1 MKLSVVVCTYN
12 REKYIYNLLKSIAE
26 NDFSKKLYE
35 IVVVNNNSSD
45 NTEAECQRFRTNFP
59 DVDFQYIEEKNQGL
73 SFARNRGIMHTNG
86 DVLIYVDDDAL
97 VNREY
102 LQTYYD
108 FFEQN
113 PSVEAAGGAI
123 LPQYET
129 QEPEWM
135 TLYTKQ
141 LLTAYLY
148 KGNEIKPFGKREF
161 PGGGNAAYRRQVF
174 DEIGFFN
181 TNLGRKGTSLASAE
195 EKDVFDR
202 MRKRKMQIFYLPKA
216 VLYHIIP
223 QRKLEK
229 EYFNQ
234 LTYEIGKSER
244 QRTLSHS
251 KVKFAERLFF
261 ELLKWGATCL
271 LFVLYCVK
279 LTPKKG
285 VKLLFFRV
293 NVTKG
298 LLTRRVN

>member
-1 MKLSVVVCTYN
+1 MNLSVVVCTYN
-12 REKYIYNLLKSIAE
+12 REKYLYNLLKSIAE
-26 NDFSKKLYE
+26 NDFSKELYE
-35 IVVVNNNSSD
+35 IILVNNNSSD
-45 NTEAECQRFRTNFP
+45 NTEAECMRFRSDFP
-59 DVDFQYIEEKNQGL
+59 DVDFQYVEEKKQGL
-73 SFARNRGIMHTNG
+73 SFARNRGIIHANG

-97 VNREY
+97 VSREY

-108 FFEQN
+108 FFQKN

-129 QEPEWM
+129 QEPAWM

-148 KGNEIKPFGKREF
+148 KGNDIKPFGKREF
-161 PGGGNAAYRRQVF
+161 PGGGNAAYRKKVF

-181 TNLGRKGTSLASAE
+181 TNLGRKGTSLAGAE

-202 MRKRKMQIFYLPKA
+202 MRKRKMQVFYLPKA

-229 EYFNQ
+229 EYFDQ

-244 QRTLSHS
+244 QRTLSYS
-251 KVKFAERLFF
+251 KIKFAERLFF
-261 ELLKWGATCL
+261 EFLKWGATCS
-271 LFVLYCVK
+271 LFLFYCVK
-279 LTPKKG
+279 FVPEKG
-285 VKLLFFRV
+285 IKLLLFRK

-298 LLTRRVN
+298 LLKIK